1 MKTANRSIKNLCK
14 VRWWLTFPL
23 GGLAMCDLERE
34 VVGNHRPV
42 AAIEPVRGDAVF
54 VSAAFLA
61 RHRWSA
67 PDVCRR
73 PAVGLLQGYCEPA
86 GQTDLLLV

>member
-42 AAIEPVRGDAVF
+42 AAIGPVIRLADFLGAAGPTCAGGELSAYCKDS
-54 VSAAFLA
+54 VS
-61 RHRWSA
+61 
-67 PDVCRR
+67 R
-73 PAVGLLQGYCEPA
+73 PAN
-86 GQTDLLLV
+86 